1 MCSEDRGILHYLPV
15 VRRGKDFFL
24 LLEGKQPF
32 YIHSLFDRAINLFSG
47 KHFLGLVP
55 QERGGGEGYATLAI
69 SRNIFLTGLGLFP
82 GYQVEVE
89 KGYRVRLA
97 PKVLVDFSFSL
108 PWESPLK
115 GIKAP
120 LTIDEEA
127 LKLLW
132 AALKASA
139 VASPSKLILKEARG
153 QPALLIRK
161 WESSLLLQGPA
172 GVEEAL
178 EELIGWGPG
187 LTPSGDDFV
196 LGLSLTR
203 AIWRKAYGLQE
214 GIWEKK
220 VASLLGR
227 TLPLSAFFL
236 KEALQGRGHEF
247 IEKVLACAV
256 GETPREMGEAVKKLL
271 GVGGSSGFDMALGVY
286 FGLEWQRRDNWCL
299 NE

>member
-1 MCSEDRGILHYLPV
+1 MPV
-15 VRRGKDFFL
+15 VRRGKDFSL
-24 LLEGKQPF
+24 LLEGKRPF
-32 YIHSLFDRAINLFSG
+32 YIHSVFDRAVNLFSG
-47 KHFLGLVP
+47 ERFLALLP

-69 SRNIFLTGLGLFP
+69 SRNISFTSLGLFP
-82 GYQVEVE
+82 GYQVEVD

-97 PKVLVDFSFSL
+97 PKVLVDFSLSL

-127 LKLLW
+127 LKLLR
-132 AALKASA
+132 AALKANT
-139 VASPSKLILKEARG
+139 VASPFKLVLEGGRG
-153 QPALLIRK
+153 QPALLVHK
-161 WESSLLLQGPA
+161 MESTLLLQDPV

-214 GIWEKK
+214 GIWEKR
-220 VASLLGR
+220 VTSLLGR

-256 GETPREMGEAVKKLL
+256 GKTPREMGEAVGELL

-286 FGLEWQRRDNWCL
+286 LSLEWQRRDNWCL
-299 NE
+299 NG